1 MKDIPEGLRYLHIWE
16 RLLYA
21 PLVLRPEKAEIIA
34 RVLYSRERGAPINV
48 SMAESV
54 DIPDDPSDTGYYV
67 KDGIAIINIGGTLVH
82 KLGGVRPYSGMIG
95 YDSIRKI
102 YGTALRDEDAKGI
115 LLVVDSPGGEG
126 AGCFDLVDAMY
137 EERGTKPV
145 WACCD
150 EVACSG
156 GYALAS
162 VADRIMLP
170 RTGLV
175 GSIGVVVM
183 HVDFSAALEKEGLKV
198 TFIQYGD
205 RKTDMAPQ
213 IPLSKSAVTRVQ
225 AQVDQMGDLF
235 VETMARNRGVDAA
248 KIKDQ
253 EADIYSGKGAVA
265 AGLADAVMAKD
276 EVFAEFHEFLFPKS
290 QRRAS

>member
-1 MKDIPEGLRYLHIWE
+1 MNALPQELRYLHVWE
-16 RLLYA
+16 RLLHA

-34 RVLYSRERGAPINV
+34 RVLYSRERGAPITVN
-48 SMAESV
+48 MPESI
-54 DIPDDPSDTGYYV
+54 DLPDDPADTGYYV
-67 KDGIAIINIGGTLVH
+67 KDGIAIVNISGTLVH

-102 YGTALRDEDAKGI
+102 YGTALSDDEAKGI
-115 LLVVDSPGGEG
+115 LLVIDSPGGEG

-137 EERGTKPV
+137 DERGTKPV

-150 EVACSG
+150 EIACSG

-162 VADRIMLP
+162 VADRIMVP
-170 RTGLV
+170 RTGMV

-183 HVDFSAALEKEGLKV
+183 HVDFSAALAKEGMNV
-198 TFIQYGD
+198 TFIQYGE
-205 RKTDMAPQ
+205 RKTDGAPQ
-213 IPLSKSAVTRVQ
+213 IPLSKSAAARVQ

-235 VETMARNRGVDAA
+235 VETMARNRGVDPA
-248 KIKDQ
+248 KIKAQ
-253 EADIYSGKGAVA
+253 EADVYSGQRAIA

-276 EVFAEFHEFLFPKS
+276 EVFAEFHEFLFPKN
-290 QRRAS
+290 QRRQS